1 MRAELIAGGIIAV
14 ALGAGIVLFA
24 FMGQPSSGES
34 PGAVNML
41 TVEQKALR
49 YQKAPELQGIEG
61 YLNTE
66 GKPITLSEL
75 VGKKVVLIDF
85 WTYSCINCQRTL
97 PYLRAWYDTYAEQGL
112 EIVGVHTPEF
122 AFEQVPANV
131 SNAVNDFELKYPVV
145 LDNTYSTWRAYG
157 NNYWPRKYLID
168 IDGYIVYDHIGE
180 GGYEETEAAIRRAL
194 GERALRLG
202 ETLAGMP
209 EAAPESVI
217 EVEKGGVQS
226 PEVYFGAM
234 RNEFLG
240 NSADASGEYTVPT
253 TPRLNTLYFGGTWR
267 IESEYAE
274 NLASD
279 ARIVFRYNAK
289 NVYFVASAEGPVT
302 VSIFRDGELLTTE
315 RGTDIDMNGKTV
327 IQSDRL
333 YHLIGGDD
341 YGEHVLEIRIEGPGL
356 KAYTFTFG

>member
-24 FMGQPSSGES
+24 FMGQPSSGEA
-34 PGAVNML
+34 PGTINML

-49 YQKAPELQGIEG
+49 YQKAPGLAGIEG
-61 YLNTE
+61 YINTE

-180 GGYEETEAAIRRAL
+180 GGYDETETAIRRAL

-240 NSADASGEYTVPT
+240 NSADASGEYTVPA
-253 TPRLNTLYFGGTWR
+253 TPRLNTLYFGGKWQ

-289 NVYFVASAEGPVT
+289 NVYFVASAEGPIT

-315 RGTDIDMNGKTV
+315 RGADIDMNGKTV

-341 YGEHVLEIRIEGPGL
+341 YGEHVLEIRIEGARL
-356 KAYTFTFG
+356 KACTFTFG

>member
-1 MRAELIAGGIIAV
+1 MRAELIAGSSIGV

-75 VGKKVVLIDF
+75 IGKKVVLIDF

-131 SNAVNDFELKYPVV
+131 SNAVKDFELKYPVV

-194 GERALRLG
+194 EERALRLG
-202 ETLAGMP
+202 MGEVPMP
-209 EAAPESVI
+209 PAIPEGVV
-217 EVEKGGVQS
+217 EVARGGVQS

-240 NSADASGEYTVPT
+240 NSADAGGNYTTPVS
-253 TPRLNTLYFGGTWR
+253 PRLNTLYFDGAWR
-267 IESEYAE
+267 IEPEYAE
-274 NLASD
+274 NLATS
-279 ARIVFRYNAK
+279 ASIVFRYNAK
-289 NVYFVASAEGPVT
+289 NVYFVASADEPVT
-302 VSIFRDGELLTTE
+302 VRIYRDGELLTTE
-315 RGTDIDMNGKTV
+315 RGLAV
-327 IQSDRL
+327 DR
-333 YHLIGGDD
+333 
-341 YGEHVLEIRIEGPGL
+341 
-356 KAYTFTFG
+356 